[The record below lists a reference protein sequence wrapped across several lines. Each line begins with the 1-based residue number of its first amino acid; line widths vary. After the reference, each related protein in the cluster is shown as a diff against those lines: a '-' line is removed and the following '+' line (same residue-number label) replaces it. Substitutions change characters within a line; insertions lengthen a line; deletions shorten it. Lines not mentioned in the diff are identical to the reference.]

1 MADPFSSMVSAFN
14 SSTGLAQ
21 LFDSPIFNITNTSEA
36 AKLVVFVIIIL
47 ASAKIIIIIANK
59 LIERA
64 LTQGKVIDKRLKVDQ
79 FKLKSTQKIVRYII
93 WFLAVILILQNLG
106 IEVTALV
113 AALGIGGIALA
124 FGAQETI
131 ANIIAGFV
139 LMADKPFKIGDRIA
153 LAAKGTQT
161 LDQTISIGGDNW
173 GDIIDIGLRST
184 KVKTANNIIVII
196 PNAEFTKRDIWNFT
210 LGDTR
215 IRLVLN
221 VNIGFESNQEMAKKI
236 MLDLCKKDARI
247 LKEPMADVLFRGFGE
262 NGIHMSVRYWI
273 RDAKDAQ
280 EMTSEMYQKIKTE
293 FDAAG
298 IEIPYPRRQVIYDK
312 DFKEDFSAKR
322 RQTKINSKT
331 EQETQL

>member
-21 LFDSPIFNITNTSEA
+21 LLDSPVFNISNTSQM
-36 AKLVVFVIIIL
+36 AKLVVFIILIII
-47 ASAKIIIIIANK
+47 AAKIVIIIANK

-64 LTQGKVIDKRLKVDQ
+64 LTQGKIIDKRLKVDQ

-184 KVKTANNIIVII
+184 KVKTANNVIVII

-221 VNIGFESNQEMAKKI
+221 ANISYESNQDMAKKI
-236 MLDLCKKDARI
+236 MLELCKKDARI
-247 LKEPMADVLFRGFGE
+247 LKDPAPDVLFRGFGD
-262 NGIHMSVRYWI
+262 NGVHMSTRFWI

-293 FDAAG
+293 FDLHG
-298 IEIPYPRRQVIYDK
+298 IEIPYPRRQLIYDK
-312 DFKEDFSAKR
+312 DFKQEFAAKR
-322 RQTKINSKT
+322 KQTKIKNNEEEKLI
-331 EQETQL
+331 E